1 MNEGKKHILGTVVD
15 PRTALIGSLD
25 TDRSLHVYG
34 IFAGDLRVT
43 NTVFIDAKGQV
54 SADVTAERVVVQGT
68 VVGNINAGQVVIY
81 ANGKVWG
88 DVHAQA
94 FYVETG
100 GFVSGQVV
108 ISNGS
113 EPVLF
118 QTPGA
123 QDLDVSPVQSLPGD
137 DLVRRS
143 VVEQEAVARDFLF
156 VDEQLPHAASE
167 RRTVPQGNGQA
178 RQDNGQLAQPVEK
191 EVQTAL
197 SQADLEIR
205 RDEVEMR
212 QQADQAHTAYCLICH
227 ARRRI
232 EGVHQLTLPNGRR
245 AIKGHCVTC
254 GIQLLEQLDLE

>member
-1 MNEGKKHILGTVVD
+1 MNEEKKHSLGTVVD
-15 PRTALIGSLD
+15 PRTALMGSLN

-34 IFAGDLRVT
+34 IFEGDLQVT

-68 VVGNINAGQVVIY
+68 VVGNINARQVVIY

-88 DVHAQA
+88 DVRAQA

-113 EPVLF
+113 EPGLF
-118 QTPGA
+118 PGA
-123 QDLDVSPVQSLPGD
+123 LQDPDDSPLQSLPD
-137 DLVRRS
+137 DDPARRS

-156 VDEQLPHAASE
+156 VDECQDD
-167 RRTVPQGNGQA
+167 GQTK
-178 RQDNGQLAQPVEK
+178 QDNGQVTDAQRSADMVAQRQVARPVEK
-191 EVQTAL
+191 EAETGL
-197 SQADLEIR
+197 SQADLET
-205 RDEVEMR
+205 R
-212 QQADQAHTAYCLICH
+212 QQADQAYTAYCLICH

-245 AIKGHCVTC
+245 AIKGRCVTC
-254 GIQLLEQLDLE
+254 GIRLLEQLDLE